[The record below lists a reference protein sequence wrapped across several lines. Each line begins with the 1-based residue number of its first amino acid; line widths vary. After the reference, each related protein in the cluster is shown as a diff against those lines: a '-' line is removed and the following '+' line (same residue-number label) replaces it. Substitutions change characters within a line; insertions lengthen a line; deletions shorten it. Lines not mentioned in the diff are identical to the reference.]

1 MVTSEPITKVFITR
15 TEEHSVQQELR
26 IPQELINHPRL
37 KEILEHTESESKQQ
51 LEVLNMIPE
60 STLAVANKLLEGSKQ
75 MLPTFTV
82 VAPEEPSKL
91 KQMLHESEIVIQP
104 SEKVGERTSKVL
116 QVEGARHLVIC
127 KSALLNQAHVTAH
140 HMYAKEKEVSI
151 RFARNDLSKQ
161 KVTYNLSQAPDLVLE
176 VQTELLNPD
185 VLRKNK
191 RAIMLKLVSE
201 GWNVLGLL
209 PKD

>member
-60 STLAVANKLLEGSKQ
+60 STLLVASKLLEESKQ
-75 MLPTFTV
+75 MLQPV
-82 VAPEEPSKL
+82 VSTEEPSKL
-91 KQMLHESEIVIQP
+91 KQMLHESEIVVKP
-104 SEKVGERTSKVL
+104 GERTSKVP
-116 QVEGARHLVIC
+116 QVEGARHLVVC

-176 VQTELLNPD
+176 VQTELLNPY

>member
-1 MVTSEPITKVFITR
+1 MVTSEPITKMFITR

-37 KEILEHTESESKQQ
+37 KEILEHTEEESKQQ

-60 STLAVANKLLEGSKQ
+60 STLLVASKLLEESKQ
-75 MLPTFTV
+75 MLQPV
-82 VAPEEPSKL
+82 VSTEEPSKL

-116 QVEGARHLVIC
+116 QVEGARHLVVC

-140 HMYAKEKEVSI
+140 HMYSKEKEVSI

>member
-1 MVTSEPITKVFITR
+1 MHTSEPITKMFITR

-37 KEILEHTESESKQQ
+37 KEILEHTEEESKQQ

-60 STLAVANKLLEGSKQ
+60 STLLVASKLLEESKQ
-75 MLPTFTV
+75 MLQPV
-82 VAPEEPSKL
+82 VSTKEPSKL

-104 SEKVGERTSKVL
+104 SEKVGERTSKVP
-116 QVEGARHLVIC
+116 QVEGARHLVVC

-176 VQTELLNPD
+176 VQTELLNPY

-209 PKD
+209 PND